1 MAQTLRA
8 PGPPDLPHAAAPQGA
23 AARDGESG
31 GRNDRHGR
39 SGRADRGS
47 GGARGE
53 RVNADLR
60 RKRRRNRS
68 LPVLLLLP
76 AALILALL
84 QGYPLVRL
92 VMISMQDYGLRAM
105 FTGTT
110 PWIGFANYTALWHDG
125 QLVPV
130 LLRTVLFA
138 AALVLGTIGIGM
150 PVALMLAKLGR
161 RMRTAVTLVLI
172 TAWAVPNVASTLV
185 WEWLFQPVY
194 GVFNWLLTSAHVVGD
209 YTQHDWLAGSG
220 SAFFLVWLL
229 VVWQSVPFVALTL
242 YAGLSQIPRSYYETA
257 ALAGAGAWK
266 SFRLVT
272 VPFLRPILLLVLIL
286 SVIWDFTVFN
296 QIWILTQGGPDS
308 GTTTLGIWSFIQAF
322 SSESYGQGAAIAV
335 VSVVLLLSL
344 TAFYVRRLVRS
355 GEDL

>member
-1 MAQTLRA
+1 MAQTLRTQA
-8 PGPPDLPHAAAPQGA
+8 SPDVPHAAAPQGA
-23 AARDGESG
+23 AARD
-31 GRNDRHGR
+31 RRR
-39 SGRADRGS
+39 RAGRAGGDGS
-47 GGARGE
+47 RA
-53 RVNADLR
+53 AA
-60 RKRRRNRS
+60 RRRRHDRS
-68 LPVLLLLP
+68 LPLLLLLP

-92 VMISMQDYGLRAM
+92 VLISMQDYGLRAM

-110 PWIGFANYTALWHDG
+110 PWTGFANYTAIWNDG
-125 QLVPV
+125 QLLPV
-130 LLRTVLFA
+130 LIRTVLFC
-138 AALVLGTIGIGM
+138 AALVLGTLGIGM
-150 PVALMLAKLGR
+150 PVALMLGKLGR

-194 GVFNWLLTSAHVVGD
+194 GVLNWLLTSVHVFGD
-209 YTQHDWLAGSG
+209 YTQHDWLATTG
-220 SAFFLVWLL
+220 SAFTLVWLL

-272 VPFLRPILLLVLIL
+272 LPFLRPILLLVLIM

-308 GTTTLGIWSFIQAF
+308 GTTTLGIWSFIRAF

-335 VSVVLLLSL
+335 VSVVLLLAL

-355 GEDL
+355 GEEL